1 MCSPPY
7 LDDVKSTPS
16 FSLTPAPEVVK
27 YSRDLR
33 PTPLSSARRERN
45 AYPYSPALDRTCPQA
60 ITGSRKGQA
69 HAALPTPAGF
79 MSKPMFRL
87 QLFKG
92 AKPALPQAPEVI
104 KPTPS
109 LQLLERA
116 KVKPHFQL
124 HWSPRLTP

>member
-1 MCSPPY
+1 
-7 LDDVKSTPS
+7 
-16 FSLTPAPEVVK
+16 
-27 YSRDLR
+27 
-33 PTPLSSARRERN
+33 
-45 AYPYSPALDRTCPQA
+45 
-60 ITGSRKGQA
+60 
-69 HAALPTPAGF
+69 